1 MKIHLPKIFGQKD
14 SPWGSK
20 PLGTSTTTIASSGCL
35 LTDVAMLL
43 CYHGKDTDPGRLNDA
58 LIPVKGFSQGNR
70 LVYGAITD
78 LYPDV
83 VVDWNRY
90 IECAD
95 IPAPLEVIRK
105 TLDEGLLPLLKVDAS
120 PVAGLQEH
128 WVLAIGYDDATKE
141 LLIFDPWDKAEY
153 WFSAKY
159 GDPSRLIYKIV
170 VYKAPLPQPSPSTS
184 PTEAQDNDLEQ
195 EKRMNE
201 LTEKVVANTNELR
214 ILKDKI
220 ESLDLV
226 IGNIKVDTTELY
238 RDREVLTAIKEQL
251 TVVDGKVETNL
262 AKQTTIETSLRQEI
276 RAFGCSFDAKIQA
289 LSQRI
294 KVLEERPVPL
304 DNTIKIKLKVGRWF
318 IGKITG

>member
-1 MKIHLPKIFGQKD
+1 MKLDITPLSQLDPRWKD
-14 SPWGSK
+14 K
-20 PLGTSTTTIASSGCL
+20 KLGTSASSIGNYGCALVCVTL
-35 LTDVAMLL
+35 LANYYTGQNLTPDEMNAKLVAANGFANKNLM
-43 CYHGKDTDPGRLNDA
+43 KWEA
-58 LIPVKGFSQGNR
+58 LS
-70 LVYGAITD
+70 AIFPQITFD
-78 LYPDV
+78 RRIDCPDS
-83 VVDWNRY
+83 
-90 IECAD
+90 
-95 IPAPLEVIRK
+95 PAPLETVDQYLGAGKPVIA
-105 TLDEGLLPLLKVDAS
+105 LVDYN
-120 PVAGLQEH
+120 P
-128 WVLAIGYDDATKE
+128 ATKE
-141 LLIFDPWDKAEY
+141 IEQHFVLIVGKDAGDYFIADPMCQPGDGVY
-153 WFSAKY
+153 YLSAKY
-159 GDPSRLIYKIV
+159 GQPAKAICGLRLYSGPVPQEKPSE
-170 VYKAPLPQPSPSTS
+170 S